1 MDLMSLF
8 RGSKKNSAS
17 VAKERLQL
25 IVAHQRAGRAN
36 GPEWLAKLQAEL
48 LEVVRKYV
56 HVEEQ
61 AIQVESER
69 DDDVEMLRVNITLPD
84 SNKPN

>member
-8 RGSKKNSAS
+8 RGTKKSTAS

-36 GPEWLAKLQAEL
+36 GPEWLSKLQAEL

-56 HVEEQ
+56 HVDES
-61 AIQVESER
+61 AIQVDSER
-69 DDDVEMLRVNITLPD
+69 DDDLEMLRVNITLPD
-84 SNKPN
+84 SKPN

>member
-8 RGSKKNSAS
+8 RGNKKSTAS

-36 GPEWLAKLQAEL
+36 GPEWLPKLQAEL

-56 HVEEQ
+56 HVDES
-61 AIQVESER
+61 AIQVDSER
-69 DDDVEMLRVNITLPD
+69 DDDLEMLRVNITLPD
-84 SNKPN
+84 SKPN